1 MCVNKNDFGVTLN
14 NTDVNYG
21 NFVTTYKVYKQCQTL
36 LVVLIL
42 EISNGQIITY
52 FRRKTKQNKKL
63 KNRENG

>member
-1 MCVNKNDFGVTLN
+1 MCVNKNDFGVSLN

-52 FRRKTKQNKKL
+52 FRRKTKQKKKL